1 MDKFL
6 DKKSE
11 AKIRERISTDC
22 AGGNPTLPIPVALFP
37 PECWRGVRK
46 ILATLLVNDFGWNY
60 IFTYEKDSKMGS
72 PHHSALALSLIDTT
86 GSNCD

>member
-22 AGGNPTLPIPVALFP
+22 AGGNPTLPIPVALFHQNAG
-37 PECWRGVRK
+37 EVYVK
-46 ILATLLVNDFGWNY
+46 F
-60 IFTYEKDSKMGS
+60 
-72 PHHSALALSLIDTT
+72 
-86 GSNCD
+86 